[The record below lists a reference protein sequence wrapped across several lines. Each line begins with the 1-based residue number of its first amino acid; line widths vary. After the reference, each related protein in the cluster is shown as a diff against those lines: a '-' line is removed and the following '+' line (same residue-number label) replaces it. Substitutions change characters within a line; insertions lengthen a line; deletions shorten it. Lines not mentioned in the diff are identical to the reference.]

1 MYASLA
7 LALAVIMS
15 SSSDWTYSSAGRR
28 DPFRPIVVP
37 PELPSCAR
45 LTCLVP
51 MRDFQLVGT
60 VTDVA
65 SPIAM
70 LRDPQGVG
78 YLVRKGSRV
87 AKERYTVVA
96 IRPTKVEL
104 VRVVRVGQRAIEE
117 RFELEM
123 PVAPIPPAVDLSQP
137 EEDR

>member
-60 VTDVA
+60 VTALWD
-65 SPIAM
+65 
-70 LRDPQGVG
+70 
-78 YLVRKGSRV
+78 RKGYQQWEAEAQPR
-87 AKERYTVVA
+87 
-96 IRPTKVEL
+96 
-104 VRVVRVGQRAIEE
+104 GQ
-117 RFELEM
+117 
-123 PVAPIPPAVDLSQP
+123 PPAGEGTTKEP
-137 EEDR
+137 I